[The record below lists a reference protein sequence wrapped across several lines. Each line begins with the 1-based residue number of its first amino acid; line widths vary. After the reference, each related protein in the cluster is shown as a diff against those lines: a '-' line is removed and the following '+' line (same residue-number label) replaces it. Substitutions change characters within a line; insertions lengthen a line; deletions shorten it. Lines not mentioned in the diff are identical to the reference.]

1 MSIFNSLRQSASRL
15 IAPSNSTTSSSEVR
29 RGSEVWSSFV
39 RGGESG
45 PVSETRALGISTVY
59 ACTQVIAGA
68 IASLPMH
75 IYKREADGDK
85 IRDYNHDYWWI
96 LNEEFS
102 PRWTA
107 AAGWQFL
114 VASKVLHGNAYAEI
128 IRAPRSGKIKGLV
141 PIHPSRVRPIA
152 TPDGSRLVYEV
163 QPDPTIEK
171 PDLSVTKV
179 RTLDQDDMIHV
190 AGLGF
195 DGLKGMSPLS
205 HWLNNPAHIAREAQR
220 FAKHFLEN
228 NSRPDFALRTEQNLT
243 DEQFAQLQ
251 EMLDQH
257 RSPSNAGRP
266 MILEGGLEVQPIT
279 MPLKDMQLLET
290 RKFQVEEIC
299 RVYGVPPFMVG
310 HTEKT
315 TSWGSGVSEMGQ
327 GFVRFTLRDHLNAF
341 AAELNRKIFRK
352 SDFCTEFDTREI
364 ERANTKELFD
374 SLRVALG
381 RAGEQPFMT
390 IGEVREFISLPR
402 NADLPEPLASGVAES
417 TPADEPQDPNF
428 NNGDTN
434 AQSQPESD

>member
-1 MSIFNSLRQSASRL
+1 MSLIANLRMSVARAV
-15 IAPSNSTTSSSEVR
+15 APSNSTTSSSEIR
-29 RGSEVWSSFV
+29 RGSGMWSTFV
-39 RGGESG
+39 RGGDG
-45 PVSETRALGISTVY
+45 GTVSETSALSVSAVY

-75 IYKREADGDK
+75 IYQREDDGDK
-85 IRDYNHDYWWI
+85 IRDYGHDYWWV

-114 VASKVLHGNAYAEI
+114 VASKLLHGNAYAEL
-128 IRAPRSGKIKGLV
+128 IRDRGGKVKAIV
-141 PIHPSRVRPIA
+141 PIHPGRVRPIA
-152 TPDGSRLVYEV
+152 TPDGLRLVYEI

-171 PDLSVTKV
+171 PNTTVTKV

-190 AGLGF
+190 SGLGF

-205 HWLNNPAHIAREAQR
+205 HWLNNPAHLAKEAQR
-220 FAKHFLEN
+220 FAREFLEN
-228 NSRPDFALRTEQNLT
+228 NSRPDFSVETDGNLT
-243 DEQFAQLQ
+243 DEQFEQVKQ
-251 EMLDQH
+251 MLDEH
-257 RSPSNAGRP
+257 RSPANAGRP
-266 MILEGGLEVQPIT
+266 IILEGGLKINPIT

-341 AAELNRKIFRK
+341 ASELNRKLFRQSK
-352 SDFCTEFDTREI
+352 FCTEFDTREL
-364 ERANTKELFD
+364 ERANTKELFE

-381 RAGEQPFMT
+381 RAGERPFMT
-390 IGEVREFISLPR
+390 MEEVREFLSLPR
-402 NADLPEPLASGVAES
+402 NAELPEPIDSG
-417 TPADEPQDPNF
+417 T
-428 NNGDTN
+428 
-434 AQSQPESD
+434 AQSVPASEPTNENPEDGEPDA

>member
-1 MSIFNSLRQSASRL
+1 MSFISNLRMSVARVV
-15 IAPSNSTTSSSEVR
+15 APSNSTTSSSDIR
-29 RGSEVWSSFV
+29 RGAGIWNTFV
-39 RGGESG
+39 RGEGG
-45 PVSETRALGISTVY
+45 AVSEESALSVSAVY
-59 ACTQVIAGA
+59 ACTQVISGA

-75 IYKREADGDK
+75 IYKREEDGDK

-114 VASKVLHGNAYAEI
+114 VASKLLHGNAYAEI
-128 IRAPRSGKIKGLV
+128 IRAPRSGKIKGLA

-152 TPDGSRLVYEV
+152 TPDGSRLIYEI

-171 PDLSVTKV
+171 PDQSVTKV
-179 RTLDQDDMIHV
+179 RILDQDDVIHV
-190 AGLGF
+190 SGLGF
-195 DGLKGMSPLS
+195 DGLRGMSPLS
-205 HWLNNPAHIAREAQR
+205 HWLNNPAHLAKEAQR
-220 FAKHFLEN
+220 FAREFLEN
-228 NSRPDFALRTEQNLT
+228 NSRPDFSVETDGNLT
-243 DEQFAQLQ
+243 DEQFEQLKQ
-251 EMLDQH
+251 MLDEH
-257 RSPSNAGRP
+257 RSPANAGRP
-266 MILEGGLEVQPIT
+266 IILEGGLKINPIT

-341 AAELNRKIFRK
+341 ASELNRKIFRK
-352 SDFCTEFDTREI
+352 SEFCTEFDTREL
-364 ERANTKELFD
+364 ERANTKELFE

-381 RAGEQPFMT
+381 RAGERPFMT
-390 IGEVREFISLPR
+390 MEEVREFLSLPR
-402 NADLPEPLASGVAES
+402 NADLPEPIVSGAAEPV
-417 TPADEPQDPNF
+417 PAVEPGETNPND
-428 NNGDTN
+428 GETD
-434 AQSQPESD
+434 AQP